1 MSISGQVTQFSKVA
15 LLCAAMTLVA
25 APLSEAN
32 PAAPGVL
39 PSSVTEQ
46 CASCHGRTGDSP
58 SGKVPRLNGQ
68 HKAYLIQRLKGFLDL
83 TRQAPH
89 ASYVM
94 WDVAANI
101 TAERIDAL
109 ASFYAAQAPTLPAPK
124 PPLAAKGE
132 ALFRLGAPGVP
143 ACQQCH
149 GAHGAGAATTPR
161 IAGQHA
167 AYLNQALI
175 DFSTQARVSATMN
188 HPALRLTDRQINEL
202 VAYLS
207 ND

>member
-1 MSISGQVTQFSKVA
+1 MPISGQLTQLSKVA
-15 LLCAAMTLVA
+15 LLCAAMTAAVA
-25 APLSEAN
+25 TALGAV
-32 PAAPGVL
+32 PARDVV
-39 PSSVTEQ
+39 PSRVKTQ
-46 CASCHGRTGDSP
+46 CTSCHGRTGDSP

-101 TAERIDAL
+101 TNERINAL
-109 ASFYAAQAPTLPAPK
+109 AAFYAAQPPTLPAPGT
-124 PPLAAKGE
+124 PLAAKGDILFHRG
-132 ALFRLGAPGVP
+132 ALGVP

-149 GAHGAGAATTPR
+149 GPQGAGAATTPR

-167 AYLNQALI
+167 AYLDQALI
-175 DFSTQARVSATMN
+175 DFSTQARISATMN